1 MDYQKQLGNEKL
13 DRVIK
18 KVKRLNQEITS
29 DPSLGKGFC
38 IGHSYFCGWID
49 ADAGNEI
56 QSGEVF
62 TEKALREAVLYDILP
77 ALREYWFDDEDQVL
91 KWEEEL
97 RGVFYGE

>member
-1 MDYQKQLGNEKL
+1 M
-13 DRVIK
+13 
-18 KVKRLNQEITS
+18 
-29 DPSLGKGFC
+29 
-38 IGHSYFCGWID
+38 
-49 ADAGNEI
+49 
-56 QSGEVF
+56 F